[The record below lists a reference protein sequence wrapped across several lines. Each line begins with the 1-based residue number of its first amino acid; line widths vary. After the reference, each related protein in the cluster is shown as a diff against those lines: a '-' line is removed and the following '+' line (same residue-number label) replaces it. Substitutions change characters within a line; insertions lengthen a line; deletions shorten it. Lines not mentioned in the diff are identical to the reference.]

1 MTDNRAPGNQGPT
14 EPNDLDLRTVTDD
27 AALVAR
33 LRASYAR
40 LPAPDAAQIARC
52 TTAVLAEAMHT
63 PSRRLGG
70 ALRPRW
76 WWGAAAAAVLVVSV
90 VRPWKPEVAVQHA
103 DRAFGDTAPVSAQ
116 ASAQAS
122 TPVGTTTESG
132 DAIRFDLTLPN
143 SAQEVALVGDFNGW
157 DEHATPMIRRSNDGA
172 WSAKV
177 PLPPGRHV
185 YAFVVDGRK
194 WLVDPLAPQVPD
206 EGYGPANAVV
216 VDGPR

>member
-1 MTDNRAPGNQGPT
+1 LTDERVPGDQGST
-14 EPNDLDLRTVTDD
+14 EPSDLDPRTFADD

-40 LPAPDAAQIARC
+40 LPAPDAAQMARC
-52 TTAVLAEAMHT
+52 TTAVLAETMHA
-63 PSRRLGG
+63 PSRRFGG
-70 ALRPRW
+70 AARPRW

-90 VRPWKPEVAVQHA
+90 MRPWQPEVAVQRA
-103 DRAFGDTAPVSAQ
+103 DGAFVGASVSA
-116 ASAQAS
+116 
-122 TPVGTTTESG
+122 VGSTTESG
-132 DAIRFDLTLPN
+132 DAIRFDLTLPT

-157 DEHATPMIRRSNDGA
+157 DEHATPMSRRRTNGA

-177 PLPPGRHV
+177 TLPPGRHV
-185 YAFVVDGRK
+185 YAFVVNGRT

-216 VDGPR
+216 VEGQQ

>member
-1 MTDNRAPGNQGPT
+1 MNSDRPHKPN
-14 EPNDLDLRTVTDD
+14 EPNDLDLTGFVDD
-27 AALVAR
+27 PLLVAR
-33 LRASYAR
+33 VRASYAQ

-52 TTAVLAEAMHT
+52 TTSVLAAAMHA
-63 PSRRLGG
+63 PARRFGG

-90 VRPWKPEVAVQHA
+90 LRPWRPEVAVRHA
-103 DRAFGDTAPVSAQ
+103 DSAFAGASGESRA
-116 ASAQAS
+116 ASA
-122 TPVGTTTESG
+122 VGTTAASG

-143 SAQEVALVGDFNGW
+143 AAQEVALVGDFNGW
-157 DEHATPMIRRSNDGA
+157 DEHATPMLRRSNDGA
-172 WSAKV
+172 WTAKV

-185 YAFVVDGRK
+185 YAFVIDGRT

>member
-1 MTDNRAPGNQGPT
+1 MTDNRARGNQGPT
-14 EPNDLDLRTVTDD
+14 EPNDLDLSTFTDD

-40 LPAPDAAQIARC
+40 LPAPDAAQVARC
-52 TTAVLAEAMHT
+52 VTAVLADAMHT
-63 PSRRLGG
+63 PTRRFGG

-76 WWGAAAAAVLVVSV
+76 WWGAAAAAVLVVTV
-90 VRPWKPEVAVQHA
+90 MRPWQPEVAVQHA
-103 DRAFGDTAPVSAQ
+103 DRAFGGTAEAN
-116 ASAQAS
+116 A
-122 TPVGTTTESG
+122 PVGTTTESG